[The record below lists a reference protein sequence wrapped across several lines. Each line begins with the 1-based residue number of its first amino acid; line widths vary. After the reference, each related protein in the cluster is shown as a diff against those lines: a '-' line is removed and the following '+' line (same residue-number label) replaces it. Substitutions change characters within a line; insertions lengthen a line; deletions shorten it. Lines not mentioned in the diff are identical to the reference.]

1 MSARA
6 VHGRNS
12 GASATINDAS
22 ASRFMKNL
30 LYFRRS
36 GARDERL
43 HQTYDFGMGRRSRRS
58 RPRRVRPSLEIPLHE
73 LNRQFPPKP
82 NTHSPKNRQLFLL
95 PSMGECVCRT
105 QSH

>member
-43 HQTYDFGMGRRSRRS
+43 HQTYDFGMG
-58 RPRRVRPSLEIPLHE
+58 
-73 LNRQFPPKP
+73 
-82 NTHSPKNRQLFLL
+82 
-95 PSMGECVCRT
+95 
-105 QSH
+105 